1 MHILSLKLSENNLK
15 DQEFGKILEGIVGN
29 KEFNLTIQE
38 IDYKNNELGQF
49 SIDQL
54 CLILQDFSLKILTF
68 ESCQIRRLQDLKT
81 LTQSIENNTSLQ
93 IVNFRDISLN
103 DYRVVQ
109 NIYDLVDL
117 SSALTS
123 LCLDNCNLLGK
134 QTVEIINHLSKAP
147 EIKKID
153 LSNNC

>member
-1 MHILSLKLSENNLK
+1 M
-15 DQEFGKILEGIVGN
+15 EGIVGN

-38 IDYKNNELGQF
+38 IDYKKNELGQY

-68 ESCQIRRLQDLKT
+68 ESCSIRRLQDLKT

-109 NIYDLVDL
+109 NIYDLIDL

-134 QTVEIINHLSKAP
+134 
-147 EIKKID
+147 
-153 LSNNC
+153 